1 VPLEETQNLACEARC
16 NTGLPVITG
25 WCRRPKGRPQQAWP
39 TTTRLRLSRNIFV
52 HLSAD
57 QTSTTVTVAIGTE
70 HQLALVLAWSAGL
83 ANHQAQG
90 NVTYTD

>member
-1 VPLEETQNLACEARC
+1 M
-16 NTGLPVITG
+16 
-25 WCRRPKGRPQQAWP
+25 
-39 TTTRLRLSRNIFV
+39 

-57 QTSTTVTVAIGTE
+57 RTSTTVTVAIGTE
-70 HQLALVLAWSAGL
+70 HQLALVLAWNTGL